1 MIRTLYIFVEIA
13 VDSPHLSST
22 IRSNFP
28 SKRSEFRRKILG
40 IGSSSSN
47 DAASSSTDQVQE
59 SSKGKKLKKI
69 EIETE
74 SQEDQS
80 TSIESRFQETLDID
94 EKIQNPLRE
103 EGQDEEI
110 GGNRDREEE
119 DDRPTHFALVATVQ
133 FIGALQGLKESLERI
148 EPKPLPRSNGNGE
161 GNRLMIT
168 DDPSSSSS
176 PNPTTSNSTQDSTST
191 PTSTSTSTWY
201 SSSYLITVPQS
212 KPLSPGEVL
221 GCTSPQFTSPNS
233 NKNGS
238 SPDAL
243 IYLGDG
249 RFHLESAMIANPRLP
264 AFRYDPYSKTLVR
277 ERYDHERMRLERG
290 KALDL
295 AKESVG
301 KEEGR
306 SKLKREKG
314 LEKKLKKVEEDLKE
328 RITFNDSE
336 GMDQVKEEEVEIEVE
351 RKKRERENSWGL
363 ILGTLGRQGSLK
375 VLKHLQDSLILPQIT
390 STTTKSTSTPTSIP
404 SIPILLS
411 ELSPQKLSLFG
422 PNLSIFVQTSCP
434 RLSIDWGNAFEKP
447 LLSPYEATVALGR
460 VKGWDRSDRI
470 KGLGTRRGEK
480 LDQSKNGTG
489 NEKDQEGKG
498 DYPMDFYSDDS
509 PGPWT
514 PRFGMGRK
522 KKEAVGGGGGG
533 GGKNALLL
541 KKRNQTKVKEES
553 VD

>member
-1 MIRTLYIFVEIA
+1 MPEGLTLWATAIADIIETFTNATTVIMGDVTYGACCVDDYTAMALGCDMLIHYGHSCLVPVDQTMIRTLYIFVEIA

-119 DDRPTHFALVATVQ
+119 DDRPTHFAL
-133 FIGALQGLKESLERI
+133 IH
-148 EPKPLPRSNGNGE
+148 GNGE

-238 SPDAL
+238 N
-243 IYLGDG
+243 I
-249 RFHLESAMIANPRLP
+249 
-264 AFRYDPYSKTLVR
+264 DPYSKTLVR

-295 AKESVG
+295 AKRKCWERRREIEI
-301 KEEGR
+301 EE
-306 SKLKREKG
+306 EKG

-328 RITFNDSE
+328 RITF
-336 GMDQVKEEEVEIEVE
+336 
-351 RKKRERENSWGL
+351 
-363 ILGTLGRQGSLK
+363 
-375 VLKHLQDSLILPQIT
+375 
-390 STTTKSTSTPTSIP
+390 
-404 SIPILLS
+404 
-411 ELSPQKLSLFG
+411 
-422 PNLSIFVQTSCP
+422 
-434 RLSIDWGNAFEKP
+434 
-447 LLSPYEATVALGR
+447 
-460 VKGWDRSDRI
+460 
-470 KGLGTRRGEK
+470 
-480 LDQSKNGTG
+480 
-489 NEKDQEGKG
+489 
-498 DYPMDFYSDDS
+498 
-509 PGPWT
+509 
-514 PRFGMGRK
+514 
-522 KKEAVGGGGGG
+522 
-533 GGKNALLL
+533 
-541 KKRNQTKVKEES
+541 
-553 VD
+553 